1 MLNSQAQSP
10 LADALASILRAQLRA
25 TSDALAASV
34 RGWSMWTQMLK
45 ARPAMDEQ
53 PMARTQWPHS
63 RIAWSMPWSTFGSA
77 LWSMSW
83 PMNRPLPGLLEG
95 GTCDVARFGFVAFPA
110 IWWAALAHACW
121 APSAAVRAGKPGLVP
136 QPIFALPPAVL
147 AGAPDPAFSAGRDA
161 SFASYRTAGGH
172 ALAQVIV
179 KPSEELAQATARA
192 WLSPL
197 EAMLGLWRAAL
208 GV

>member
-53 PMARTQWPHS
+53 PMARS
-63 RIAWSMPWSTFGSA
+63 FEST

-121 APSAAVRAGKPGLVP
+121 APSAAVRAGKAGLVP

-147 AGAPDPAFSAGRDA
+147 AGGPDPAFSAGRDA

>member
-10 LADALASILRAQLRA
+10 LADALAWILRAQLRA

-45 ARPAMDEQ
+45 ARPAMDE
-53 PMARTQWPHS
+53 QWPHS

-121 APSAAVRAGKPGLVP
+121 APSAAVRAGKAGLVP

-147 AGAPDPAFSAGRDA
+147 AGGPDPAFSAGRDA

-172 ALAQVIV
+172 ALA
-179 KPSEELAQATARA
+179 
-192 WLSPL
+192 
-197 EAMLGLWRAAL
+197 
-208 GV
+208 

>member
-10 LADALASILRAQLRA
+10 LADALASIQRAQVRA

-53 PMARTQWPHS
+53 PMARS
-63 RIAWSMPWSTFGSA
+63 FGST

-83 PMNRPLPGLLEG
+83 PMIRPLPGLLEG

-110 IWWAALAHACW
+110 IWWAALACACW
-121 APSAAVRAGKPGLVP
+121 APSAVVRAGKAGLVP
-136 QPIFALPPAVL
+136 QPISALPPAVL
-147 AGAPDPAFSAGRDA
+147 AGGPDPAFNAGRDA
-161 SFASYRTAGGH
+161 SFASYRSAGGH